1 MNKYILIAAFGLAG
15 GFIGEEIGVQCIKF
29 LPNNILFSESFVVPL
44 FLLVASFAPFIVI
57 ASILIFR
64 MEGYASYFKG
74 FIFSL
79 AYYLPFQYKAIY
91 GNYKQPN
98 IELSETFTT
107 RVLITVTGTF
117 LLSGIYYAVMKY
129 HSKIKNG

>member
-1 MNKYILIAAFGLAG
+1 MFKMNKYILIAAFGLAG

-79 AYYLPFQYKAIY
+79 AYLFTISIQ
-91 GNYKQPN
+91 GNLRQ
-98 IELSETFTT
+98 L
-107 RVLITVTGTF
+107 
-117 LLSGIYYAVMKY
+117 
-129 HSKIKNG
+129 